1 MKNDEG
7 NTTTL
12 YQVASAAGVSP
23 ATVSRFLNGTAK
35 VSDDKRR
42 TIERVISELNYKPNR
57 LAQSLKMGSTRTIGV
72 LTQALERG

>member
-1 MKNDEG
+1 MKNLESG
-7 NTTTL
+7 TSTL

-42 TIERVISELNYKPNR
+42 VIERVIDELNT
-57 LAQSLKMGSTRTIGV
+57 SRTAWRRASRSV
-72 LTQALERG
+72 APAPSAC